1 MASFPYGSNYQ
12 GSSGPAPGAPPGS
25 YFSRQ
30 HQAGGQYGPHSGS
43 QYGGPPPGSPYGGPQ
58 PSAPYGSSAAGG
70 QYGNQA
76 PGAPY
81 GAPPPG
87 GHFGAPAQGGQYGPS
102 APGAPYGSASSGHY
116 GGPAPGGP
124 YGGQSYGIPQQG
136 PYGSG
141 APSAGGVPAGIDP
154 EAYSWF
160 QSVDADH
167 SGYISLKELKQALV
181 NSNWSTFNDD
191 TCYMLLNMFDK
202 SKIGKID
209 LYGFSA
215 LWRFLQ
221 QWRTMFQQY
230 DRDRSGSINPQEL
243 QQALSQMG
251 YNLSPQFVQFLTA
264 RYAQKSARSAIQLDS
279 FIQICTQLQSTTDAF
294 KEKDTNRSGSIRIS
308 YEDFLILAV
317 SRML

>member
-1 MASFPYGSNYQ
+1 MASFPYGSNYP
-12 GSSGPAPGAPPGS
+12 GSSGPAPGAPSGS

-30 HQAGGQYGPHSGS
+30 HQAGGQYGPHSG

-58 PSAPYGSSAAGG
+58 PSAPYGTSAAGG
-70 QYGNQA
+70 LYGNQA

-87 GHFGAPAQGGQYGPS
+87 GHFGVPAQGGQCGPS

-124 YGGQSYGIPQQG
+124 YGGQPYGIPQQG

-141 APSAGGVPAGIDP
+141 APSAGGVPAGVDP
-154 EAYSWF
+154 EAFSWF
-160 QSVDADH
+160 QSVDADQ

-181 NSNWSTFNDD
+181 NGNWSTFNDD
-191 TCYMLLNMFDK
+191 TCHLLLNMFDK
-202 SKIGKID
+202 NKLGKID

-215 LWRFLQ
+215 LWGFLQ
-221 QWRTMFQQY
+221 QWRNMFQQF
-230 DRDRSGSINPQEL
+230 DRDRSGTINPQEL

-251 YNLSPQFVQFLTA
+251 YNLSPQFVQFLTT
-264 RYAQKSARSAIQLDS
+264 RYAQKTAQSTIQLDN
-279 FIQICTQLQSTTDAF
+279 FIQICTQLQITTDAF
-294 KEKDTNRSGSIRIS
+294 KEKDTNHSGNVRIS
-308 YEDFLILAV
+308 YDDFLILAI
-317 SRML
+317 SCML

>member
-1 MASFPYGSNYQ
+1 MASFPYDPNYH

-25 YFSRQ
+25 YFSRP
-30 HQAGGQYGPHSGS
+30 HQPGGQYGPLSGG
-43 QYGGPPPGSPYGGPQ
+43 QFGGPPPGSPYGGPQ
-58 PSAPYGSSAAGG
+58 PSAPYGTSAAGG

-81 GAPPPG
+81 GAPTPG
-87 GHFGAPAQGGQYGPS
+87 GRYGAPGQGGQYGPS
-102 APGAPYGSASSGHY
+102 APGAPYGS
-116 GGPAPGGP
+116 PAPGGP
-124 YGGQSYGIPQQG
+124 YGGQAYGIPQQG
-136 PYGSG
+136 AYGSG
-141 APSAGGVPAGIDP
+141 APSAGGAPAGIDP

-160 QSVDADH
+160 QSVDADR
-167 SGYISLKELKQALV
+167 SGYITLKELKQALV

-191 TCYMLLNMFDK
+191 TCYMLLNMFDR

-221 QWRTMFQQY
+221 QWRTMFQQF
-230 DRDRSGSINPQEL
+230 DRDRSGTINPQEL

-251 YNLSPQFVQFLTA
+251 YNLSPQFIQFLTS
-264 RYAQKSARSAIQLDS
+264 RYAQKPARSTIQLDS

-294 KEKDTNRSGSIRIS
+294 KEKDTNHSGNVRIS
-308 YEDFLILAV
+308 YEDFLTLAV

>member
-1 MASFPYGSNYQ
+1 MASFPYGSNYP

-30 HQAGGQYGPHSGS
+30 HQAGGQYGPHSG

-58 PSAPYGSSAAGG
+58 PSAPYGTSGAGG

-87 GHFGAPAQGGQYGPS
+87 GHFGAPAQGGQCGPS
-102 APGAPYGSASSGHY
+102 APGAPYGSASSAGHY

-124 YGGQSYGIPQQG
+124 YGGQPYGIPQQG

-141 APSAGGVPAGIDP
+141 APSAGGVPAGVDP

-202 SKIGKID
+202 TKIGKID

-215 LWRFLQ
+215 LWGFLQ
-221 QWRTMFQQY
+221 QWRNMFQQF
-230 DRDRSGSINPQEL
+230 DRDRSGAINPQEL

-251 YNLSPQFVQFLTA
+251 YNLSPQFVQFLIT
-264 RYAQKSARSAIQLDS
+264 RYAHKAAQSTIQLDS

-294 KEKDTNRSGSIRIS
+294 KEKDTNRSGNVRIS
-308 YEDFLILAV
+308 YEDFLILAI

>member
-1 MASFPYGSNYQ
+1 MASFPYGSNYP

-30 HQAGGQYGPHSGS
+30 HQAGGQYGPHSG

-58 PSAPYGSSAAGG
+58 PSAPYGT
-70 QYGNQA
+70 
-76 PGAPY
+76 
-81 GAPPPG
+81 
-87 GHFGAPAQGGQYGPS
+87 
-102 APGAPYGSASSGHY
+102 SG
-116 GGPAPGGP
+116 
-124 YGGQSYGIPQQG
+124 
-136 PYGSG
+136 
-141 APSAGGVPAGIDP
+141 AGGVPAGVDP

-160 QSVDADH
+160 QSVDADR

-202 SKIGKID
+202 TKIGKID

-215 LWRFLQ
+215 LWGFLQ
-221 QWRTMFQQY
+221 QWRNMFQQF
-230 DRDRSGSINPQEL
+230 DRDRSGAINPQEL

-251 YNLSPQFVQFLTA
+251 YNLSPQFVQFLIT
-264 RYAQKSARSAIQLDS
+264 RYAHKTAQSTIQLDS

-294 KEKDTNRSGSIRIS
+294 KEKDTNRSGNVRIS
-308 YEDFLILAV
+308 YEDFLILAI

>member
-1 MASFPYGSNYQ
+1 MASFPYGSNYN

-25 YFSRQ
+25 HFSRQ
-30 HQAGGQYGPHSGS
+30 HQTGGQYGPHSG

-58 PSAPYGSSAAGG
+58 PSAPYGTSAAGG

-87 GHFGAPAQGGQYGPS
+87 GHFGAPAQGG
-102 APGAPYGSASSGHY
+102 
-116 GGPAPGGP
+116 GGPA
-124 YGGQSYGIPQQG
+124 
-136 PYGSG
+136 
-141 APSAGGVPAGIDP
+141 GVDP

-160 QSVDADH
+160 QSVDADR

-221 QWRTMFQQY
+221 QWRTMFQQF
-230 DRDRSGSINPQEL
+230 DRDRSGAMNPQEL
-243 QQALSQMG
+243 HQALSQMG
-251 YNLSPQFVQFLTA
+251 YNLSPQFVQFLTT
-264 RYAQKSARSAIQLDS
+264 RYTQKAARSTIQLDS

-294 KEKDTNRSGSIRIS
+294 KEKDTNRSGNIRIS
-308 YEDFLILAV
+308 YEDFLTLAV